1 MNIIVDTREHTILSL
16 LPKNNDSFMITSEN
30 LTIGDIHLC
39 TPDNTPIV
47 IFERKTVNDLAA
59 SIQDGRYKEQ
69 SIRLHNSTIPNHHI
83 IFLIEGDIDNYKGNS
98 FSKHSITSKALR
110 SSIVS
115 VLYTKGF
122 SVLFSKNTQD
132 SANWILQFADKIQ
145 RNGYK
150 AHYIDTLTTTSSPQI
165 YTEHIK
171 MKKQSN
177 ITPENIDQI
186 MLSQIPGIS
195 IAIAT
200 AILNT
205 YKTLSQLTQA
215 LLKNPDSLQGFT
227 YTTTQGKERKLP
239 KNVISNL
246 NIYLKI

>member
-1 MNIIVDTREHTILSL
+1 MNIIVDTRESSLLSL
-16 LPKNNDSFMITSEN
+16 MHNDNKTLTITSES
-30 LTIGDIHLC
+30 LTIGDVHLC
-39 TPDNTPIV
+39 TTDNTPIV
-47 IFERKTVNDLAA
+47 IFERKTVKDLAA

-69 SIRLHNSTIPNHHI
+69 SIRLHNSSIPNHHI
-83 IFLIEGDIDNYKGNS
+83 IFLIEGDLDNYKTNS
-98 FSKHSITSKALR
+98 FSKHNITVNALR

-132 SANWILQFADKIQ
+132 SANWILQFADKMH
-145 RNGYK
+145 RSHYK
-150 AHYIDTLTTTSSPQI
+150 AHYTDSLSGNATPQI

-177 ITPENIDQI
+177 ITPDNIDQI

-195 IAIAT
+195 ITIAT
-200 AILNT
+200 AILTT
-205 YKTLSQLTQA
+205 YKTLSQLTQS
-215 LLKNPDSLQGFT
+215 LMKNPNCLQGFT

-239 KNVISNL
+239 KNVGSNL
-246 NIYLKI
+246 KIYLKI

>member
-1 MNIIVDTREHTILSL
+1 M
-16 LPKNNDSFMITSEN
+16 
-30 LTIGDIHLC
+30 
-39 TPDNTPIV
+39 
-47 IFERKTVNDLAA
+47 
-59 SIQDGRYKEQ
+59 
-69 SIRLHNSTIPNHHI
+69 
-83 IFLIEGDIDNYKGNS
+83 
-98 FSKHSITSKALR
+98 
-110 SSIVS
+110 
-115 VLYTKGF
+115 LYTKGF

-132 SANWILQFADKIQ
+132 SAKWILQFADKIQ
-145 RNGYK
+145 RNGYNGF
-150 AHYIDTLTTTSSPQI
+150 YSETLSSTPAPQI

-195 IAIAT
+195 IAIAN

-205 YKTLSQLTQA
+205 YQTLSHLTQA
-215 LLKNPDSLQGFT
+215 LLKNPDSLQGFS